1 MKICFGIH
9 KYKESDHFVHPEGG
23 PAQIPRNMMS
33 AFDVLGLQPAIMK
46 RFLLNC
52 HLGILD

>member
-1 MKICFGIH
+1 MKISLAYINKKKVITLHIQKVVLLRYLGM
-9 KYKESDHFVHPEGG
+9 FV
-23 PAQIPRNMMS
+23 
-33 AFDVLGLQPAIMK
+33 FDVLGLQPDIVK